1 MIWYF
6 TFHIWFLWQLSTDI
20 GLTFRLVFWF
30 LFWFGCNHFELVN
43 NESNC
48 DRMDNDEEDEYIGE
62 EVDLGERVLLYHVLS
77 DHLNWISNHERKE
90 SGNGS
95 RETTEVTV
103 LAE

>member
-1 MIWYF
+1 
-6 TFHIWFLWQLSTDI
+6 
-20 GLTFRLVFWF
+20 
-30 LFWFGCNHFELVN
+30 
-43 NESNC
+43 
-48 DRMDNDEEDEYIGE
+48 
-62 EVDLGERVLLYHVLS
+62 LYHVLS